1 METRLR
7 NEVLAA
13 RLNTVVSTCVQHSS
27 NNVSI
32 VNGVKQRVRAG
43 EEGKMGLIISPGPS
57 QLFA

>member
-1 METRLR
+1 MGMETRLR

-32 VNGVKQRVRAG
+32 VNGVKRRVRAG
-43 EEGKMGLIISPGPS
+43 VEKRERWV
-57 QLFA
+57 